1 MSSSIEFSVVMPCLN
16 EAKTVARCI
25 EKALGF
31 FQHQGISAEV
41 IVADN
46 GSSDGSRQLAQQ
58 AGARVVAI
66 AEKGYGNALRGG
78 FAQAKGRYIIMGDAD
93 DSYDFSHLE
102 AFVEKLRQGFDL
114 VMGNRFLGGILPG
127 AMPALHRYLGNPVL
141 SFLGR
146 LFFRNHIGDFH
157 CGLRGFSK
165 EACQKLQLSGQG
177 MELASE
183 IVFKASL
190 LNMSVAEVPVVLHR
204 DGRNRKPH
212 LRSWHD
218 GWRHLKLLLLYCP
231 RWLFLYPG
239 MLLLAGSLLLASR
252 LVIGQWQIAQIR
264 LDIHTL
270 FYAGILSVAGL
281 TLSIF
286 YLFARVNSHLTGIHP
301 LPDRLKRMVTQW
313 TIERGLYVGIPLI
326 LMGVAGALYALFFW
340 SQSQFGNLDPVQLFR
355 IIIPTGFLMIHGLL
369 LLFSAFLLHALITLS
384 SESTTT
390 HPSKKTT

>member
-1 MSSSIEFSVVMPCLN
+1 MSAIEFSIVMPCLN
-16 EAKTVARCI
+16 EARTVVRCI

-31 FQHQGISAEV
+31 FERQGITAEV

-78 FAQAKGRYIIMGDAD
+78 FAQAKGQYIIMGDAD
-93 DSYDFSHLE
+93 DSYDFSRLE
-102 AFVEKLRQGFDL
+102 AFVEKLREGSDL
-114 VMGNRFLGGILPG
+114 VMGNRFRGGILPG

-165 EACQKLQLSGQG
+165 EACQKMQLTGEG

-190 LNMSVAEVPVVLHR
+190 LRMSVAEVPVVLHR
-204 DGRNRKPH
+204 DGRDRKPH

-239 MLLLAGSLLLASR
+239 LLLLAGSLLLAIR
-252 LVIGQWQIAQIR
+252 LVVGQWQIAQIR

-281 TLSIF
+281 TLSLF
-286 YLFARVNSHLTGIHP
+286 YLFARVNSHLSGIQP
-301 LPDRLKRMVTQW
+301 LSDRLKRLVTYW
-313 TIERGLYVGIPLI
+313 TIERGLYAGIPLI
-326 LMGVAGALYALFFW
+326 LAGVAGALYSLIFW

-355 IIIPTGFLMIHGLL
+355 IILPTGFLMIHGLL

-384 SESTTT
+384 SERSTAQ
-390 HPSKKTT
+390 PSKTTP